1 MDDLR
6 KVKIGF
12 FGTPTFSLRILKAL
26 NSSFANIKYVV
37 TQAPKPAG
45 RGKSIKF
52 SEVHQW
58 SNLQGLE
65 VFSPINTKDP
75 DFIKS
80 ILAIDVDFL
89 VVAAFGHLISE
100 KILSHPKHMSIN
112 VHASLLP
119 RWRGAA
125 PIQRSILN
133 GDKETGISIMRVDK
147 KLDSG
152 PVIIKEKTSIESND
166 SSGLLH
172 DKLSEIG
179 SKLIIQAIKE
189 IYLGNHKLHLQ
200 DEDSVTYAKKIDKK
214 ETKIVWNNTAD
225 YNQRFIRAF
234 NPWPGAW
241 TNIRQRKKLRVK
253 ILESEVVPDKN
264 SSNHNEEPGFC
275 SDQLVVKCKENSL
288 KIITIQK
295 EGKKIMTA
303 NEFLNGNTFRSCFLE

>member
-189 IYLGNHKLHLQ
+189 IYLGNHKLHFQ

-264 SSNHNEEPGFC
+264 S
-275 SDQLVVKCKENSL
+275 
-288 KIITIQK
+288 
-295 EGKKIMTA
+295 
-303 NEFLNGNTFRSCFLE
+303 